1 MVFPPPPR
9 SGFAR
14 CRRRAAR
21 QVTMRRARLASENV
35 LSRGESPARR
45 IGAIVS
51 FLFLVSLGTVAT
63 LVRVPAGGHEAD
75 ARIDIAA
82 LPTGMAR

>member
-21 QVTMRRARLASENV
+21 QVTMRRASENV
-35 LSRGESPARR
+35 LSRRESPARR

-63 LVRVPAGGHEAD
+63 LTSTRAGAREQVD
-75 ARIDIAA
+75 APVAMTA
-82 LPTGMAR
+82 LHASTAR

>member
-1 MVFPPPPR
+1 M
-9 SGFAR
+9 
-14 CRRRAAR
+14 
-21 QVTMRRARLASENV
+21 